1 MMRRLFPVLVTALLA
16 LSCGQEDPG
25 DLPMAVAHRGCWL
38 KEGDEFYINENCPAG
53 VWMARQYGYPAIECD
68 VKYTKD
74 SVMVLMHDGTINRT
88 MRNAADYSV
97 IEAPVRVSDCSFEEL
112 RTRYVLA
119 STDPALRTPIPTLR
133 EQLEACREAGII
145 PMLHSAVVE
154 SYELAHEILGDSFI
168 AFDANESAVSRARDY
183 SSCLILLDPG
193 KDDAP
198 ATIQRLGKMG
208 GACGMS
214 TMNYKML
221 DAAYIQAVKDAGFEV
236 QASIFPAPHEQRA
249 LTDGVTIELSDFY
262 WHQTEGR
269 KPIVSYHT
277 KGLALEEGETFDW
290 TEKAPEFAAVTL
302 ELDFSG
308 ELEISFC
315 GRTYTLRHDEAGTAE
330 SFGTRLYKTP
340 SELTLK
346 ALSATRIKSLK
357 VKLYDCQDESVTR
370 IWDQGYS
377 AFPSIVR
384 YKDAWYVSFREGV
397 SHIFDENGIAAGK
410 TRILRSADFKNWKSM
425 ALLEKEGYDLRDPK
439 LSVTPDGR
447 LMVIQGGSVYVD
459 KKLVKR
465 IPQVSFSSDGR
476 SFSDPQPVDY
486 PIPDGYAWFW
496 RMTWHEGTGYTV
508 SYGEADDNRL
518 ELIQTTDG
526 QHFEK
531 ITDIA
536 LDGFPNETTVR
547 FLPDGKMVMLVRRE
561 KEDKRAFLGISEAP
575 FTDWRFTPLAF
586 QIGGP
591 EMAVLPD
598 GSLIIGG
605 RAYFENG
612 ATRTCLWKGNTQGD
626 FELWRILP
634 SGGDNSYPGFLT
646 EDGELKVVYYSSHEL
661 HFPDGRPRAGI
672 YLTRIPLQ

>member
-1 MMRRLFPVLVTALLA
+1 MKRILLLALLA
-16 LSCGQEDPG
+16 LSCGRNADE
-25 DLPMAVAHRGCWL
+25 DLPLAVAHRGCWL
-38 KEGDEFYINENCPAG
+38 KDGEEFYINENCPAG
-53 VWMARQYGYPAIECD
+53 VWMAAQYGYPAIECD
-68 VKYTKD
+68 VKYTRD

-88 MRNAADYSV
+88 MRNASDYSR
-97 IEAPVRVSDCSFEEL
+97 ISEPVRVSDCTFEEL

-119 STDPALRTPIPTLR
+119 STNPSLRTPIPTLR
-133 EQLEACREAGII
+133 EELEACREAGII
-145 PMLHSAVVE
+145 PMLHSSVVE
-154 SYELAHEILGDSFI
+154 SYQLAHEILGDNFI
-168 AFDANESAVSRARDY
+168 AFDANEAAVSQARNY

-198 ATIQRLGKMG
+198 ATIQRLEKIG
-208 GACGMS
+208 GRCGMS

-221 DAAYIQAVKDAGFEV
+221 DAGYIQAVKDAGFEV

-262 WHQTEGR
+262 WHQTEDR
-269 KPIVSYHT
+269 KPIASM
-277 KGLALEEGETFDW
+277 KDRMDLKEGENFDW
-290 TEKAPEFAAVTL
+290 TMKAPEFSAVTMDL
-302 ELDFSG
+302 VFTG
-308 ELEISFC
+308 TLEITLC
-315 GRTYTLRHDEAGTAE
+315 GKTYTLSHEETGKER
-330 SFGTRLYKTP
+330 FGLRLFKSNP
-340 SELTLK
+340 EVSLK
-346 ALSATRIKSLK
+346 ALSATKVKSLNIN
-357 VKLYDCQDESVTR
+357 LYECQDVKVER
-370 IWDQGYS
+370 IWDKGYS

-384 YKDAWYVSFREGV
+384 FQDAWYVSFREGV
-397 SHIFDENGIAAGK
+397 SHIFDQNGIAAGK
-410 TRILRSADFKNWKSM
+410 TRILRSADFKNWKSV

-476 SFSDPQPVDY
+476 TFSDPQPVDY

-518 ELIQTTDG
+518 ELIKTTDG
-526 QHFEK
+526 KHFEK

-547 FLPDGKMVMLVRRE
+547 FLPNGKMVMLVRRE
-561 KEDKRAFLGISEAP
+561 KEDKMAYLGVSEPP
-575 FTDWRFTPLAF
+575 FRDWSFTPLPF

-591 EMAVLPD
+591 EMAVQPD

-605 RAYFENG
+605 RAYFETG
-612 ATRTCLWKGNTQGD
+612 DTRTCLWRWNARGS
-626 FELWRILP
+626 FECWKVLP
-634 SGGDNSYPGFLT
+634 SGGDNSYPGFLI

-661 HFPDGRPRAGI
+661 TFPDGRPRAGI
-672 YLTRIPLQ
+672 YIARIPL